1 MLALIWGRALIW
13 VKTVFRN
20 PREFWCP
27 LRLQAFP
34 NYQFSGYGHSVTY
47 AWRVSWS
54 EDMHESWW
62 HHWSICYGYSFLHEQ
77 KQTTVLKFA
86 DQFQRRETTLYQG
99 WRCKGCVTYLVED
112 LDRVIAKCK
121 ATYQIS
127 PNSTKCEARK
137 GKSWDKMGKEEARS
151 LWKRKKKLAH
161 ENKSF
166 SAPPRNVWFQ
176 VAVHQITWYRSRSA
190 YWLLIEGSI
199 KAHWLMTLYDLKKM
213 IYADRS
219 RLRRRFLSDE
229 GAAFTLLFRFE
240 NGRARERSER
250 EREIPLR

>member
-1 MLALIWGRALIW
+1 ML
-13 VKTVFRN
+13 
-20 PREFWCP
+20 
-27 LRLQAFP
+27 
-34 NYQFSGYGHSVTY
+34 H
-47 AWRVSWS
+47 
-54 EDMHESWW
+54 
-62 HHWSICYGYSFLHEQ
+62 
-77 KQTTVLKFA
+77 
-86 DQFQRRETTLYQG
+86 
-99 WRCKGCVTYLVED
+99 LVED

-137 GKSWDKMGKEEARS
+137 GKSWEKMGKEEARS

-176 VAVHQITWYRSRSA
+176 VAAHQITWYRSRSA

-240 NGRARERSER
+240 NRRARERSER
-250 EREIPLR
+250 PRESPLRWWSINSLRFFFSYAQSTISKEKVEGLWTGYEGACYYFSELYKRSQVTMLTSWKVYLACLSLG